1 MSPVIQVPGITG
13 YSGLVRGSLVR
24 DVRGMKRSRR
34 RTPQLQ
40 NRLEPPESAP
50 DDDR

>member
-1 MSPVIQVPGITG
+1 MEVAPVDE
-13 YSGLVRGSLVR
+13 R
-24 DVRGMKRSRR
+24 DLDR

-50 DDDR
+50 DDDDPVVSRSGRTH